1 MVDALEEAGV
11 VTSEAVGRAL
21 RDVPRHCFLP
31 AEDVVTAYADRAVV
45 FKRSPDGQPLSS
57 ASQPTMVAAMLELL
71 DVRRGQRVLEVG
83 TGTGYNAAL
92 LSTLVGPD
100 GSVVTVELEE
110 DLAERAARVLAATG
124 AGPVEVVCGDGGA
137 GHAPGAP
144 YDRIIVTVGA
154 PDLERAWTEQLVDGG
169 RVVAPV
175 VGGDGIGSVVVVDKV
190 GGALERRSEVPCG
203 FLLMRGTSSTRPTT
217 C

>member
-1 MVDALEEAGV
+1 MVDALVESGV
-11 VTSEAVGRAL
+11 VTSGAVEQAMRHVA
-21 RDVPRHCFLP
+21 RHCFLP
-31 AEDVVTAYADRAVV
+31 GEDVAAAYADRAVV
-45 FKRSPDGQPLSS
+45 FKRSAQGQPLSS

-92 LSTLVGPD
+92 LSALVGPD
-100 GSVVTVELEE
+100 GSVVTVELED
-110 DLAERAARVLAATG
+110 DLAEGAARVLAASG

-137 GHAPGAP
+137 GHEPGAP

-154 PDLERAWTEQLVDGG
+154 PDLEVAWTEQLVDGG
-169 RVVAPV
+169 RVVAPI
-175 VGGDGIGSVVVVDKV
+175 VGADGLGSVMVADKV

-203 FLLMRGTSSTRPTT
+203 FLLMRSTSSTPPAT